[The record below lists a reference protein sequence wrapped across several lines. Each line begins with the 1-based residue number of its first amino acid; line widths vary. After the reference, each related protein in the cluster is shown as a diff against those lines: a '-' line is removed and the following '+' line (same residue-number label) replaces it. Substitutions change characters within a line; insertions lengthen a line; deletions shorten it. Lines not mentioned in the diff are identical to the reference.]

1 MDKNFCQQI
10 DQESLVEKYVAGK
23 LRGDLLDKFE
33 QHLIECEDH
42 AQSVLLEKALKRGVT
57 EFARGEIKTRLRD
70 RLKKREDTR
79 FMMLRYAAILLV
91 AVITPLI
98 LYYQIN
104 VAPQEMVESGA
115 EAKKDLLSEDAD
127 ITDQEE
133 EQKKDESTT
142 ELKARESVKLVEEEQ
157 PVQPSAPAAGASYNK
172 PQERVILSED
182 EKQKTSQDDVLSESA
197 KLDDM
202 LKAAEPA
209 STPEFEADYPIEQES
224 STKNDRRGVSAYKTS
239 SLKAPQES
247 VQNVEI
253 NKMVIQ
259 DSLAIR
265 KCIDSFLSES
275 EREKYNIDLHIQVGK
290 SGTISEIKII
300 RTSHQSSDLEDCLF
314 NLIKTWTI
322 SEDNKDRQVLQAIRY

>member
-33 QHLIECEDH
+33 QHLTECKDH
-42 AQSVLLEKALKRGVT
+42 AHSVLLEKALKRGVS

-104 VAPQEMVESGA
+104 VAPEEMVEAVA
-115 EAKKDLLSEDAD
+115 EAEKDFLSEDAE
-127 ITDQEE
+127 IKPQEE
-133 EQKKDESTT
+133 EQKKNVTNT
-142 ELKARESVKLVEEEQ
+142 AIKAKELTKPIQ
-157 PVQPSAPAAGASYNK
+157 PAAPAAGASYNK
-172 PQERVILSED
+172 PEESIIIPE
-182 EKQKTSQDDVLSESA
+182 EKTQKASQDNVLSESV
-197 KLDDM
+197 KMNEL
-202 LKAAEPA
+202 LKPAEPA
-209 STPEFEADYPIEQES
+209 STPKFEADYPIEQES
-224 STKNDRRGVSAYKTS
+224 STKSDSRGISAYQTS
-239 SLKAPQES
+239 SLTAPQES

-275 EREKYNIDLHIQVGK
+275 EREKYKIDLHIQVGK
-290 SGTISEIKII
+290 NGTISEIKII
-300 RTSHQSSDLEDCLF
+300 WASHHSSDLEDCLF

-322 SEDNKDRQVLQAIRY
+322 SEDVKDRQVLQAIRY